1 MRQWLTVSEV
11 RSIIIMMG
19 SLAACRRILHLD
31 SKTTGSQLT
40 FALNE
45 TWKKKKN
52 LKAHPHGDTLSNKP
66 HRFQK
71 KPQLLIMRL
80 PLGPFSLN
88 HHYKVHKKRINNNN
102 GEMWKLFVVLSF
114 LLWNVWVLS
123 TLVCVCAHARVCV
136 HTLMCYVQTQ
146 SVLFSFWNVLMT
158 LC

>member
-1 MRQWLTVSEV
+1 MAYSFRGSFHHHHDGEPGGMQENPTSWLQDNRESTDFCTEWN
-11 RSIIIMMG
+11 
-19 SLAACRRILHLD
+19 L
-31 SKTTGSQLT
+31 
-40 FALNE
+40 
-45 TWKKKKN
+45 KKKN

-146 SVLFSFWNVLMT
+146 SVLFSFWNVLLT